1 LQLQQPSNHLDE
13 QTLEALVDAIKRWKG
28 TTIVVSH
35 NRMFVESMRATHTVV
50 IADGEQHFYAKLLT
64 VLLACIFMSGVLLR
78 RAQATATTATAASVA
93 ATAVVTATATAT
105 AIATAPTIAY

>member
-1 LQLQQPSNHLDE
+1 MLLTKRTLLLLYRSLLYVYTISQLLQPSNHLDE

-50 IADGEQHFYAKLLT
+50 IADGERNPYTSEVCLFDFLI
-64 VLLACIFMSGVLLR
+64 CLR
-78 RAQATATTATAASVA
+78 
-93 ATAVVTATATAT
+93 
-105 AIATAPTIAY
+105 PYG